1 MTFSFIN
8 IAIEA
13 DESGHADGN
22 LSNETE
28 RQKAPEKESSCV
40 FIRINLDEENFNIF
54 KEIIKYTSTLKNQLK
69 KSLVDDLSE

>member
-8 IAIEA
+8 IAIEV

-54 KEIIKYTSTLKNQLK
+54 KEISKMHKHIK
-69 KSLVDDLSE
+69 KSTKKITG